1 MNDQLTMFLRNE
13 EIELGQNYSDYSWLK
28 GNPDNLRVFFEDKLA
43 DPDLDQDLRI
53 DAELRLE
60 ELSNGIERSL
70 I

>member
-1 MNDQLTMFLRNE
+1 MNDQLRMFLRE
-13 EIELGQNYSDYSWLK
+13 EEVVTPDHTDYDWLK
-28 GNPDNLRVFFEDKLA
+28 GNPDNLKIFFEDELA
-43 DPDLDQDLRI
+43 DPFLDPELRT